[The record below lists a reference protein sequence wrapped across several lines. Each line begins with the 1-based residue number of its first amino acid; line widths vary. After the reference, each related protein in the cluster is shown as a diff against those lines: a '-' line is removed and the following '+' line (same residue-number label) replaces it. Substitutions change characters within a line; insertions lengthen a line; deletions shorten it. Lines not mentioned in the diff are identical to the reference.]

1 MGIIADALAII
12 VGGFFGGR
20 LQKIMGN
27 KNYSVLAIAI
37 MIVSLV
43 GFLEN
48 IYNVQGDSIA
58 SENLLVVLFSFLI
71 GSKMGEALRIEEK
84 LSNLSKTSNKQFN
97 AFIDTVLFFGVGG
110 LQISGP
116 ILLALNRDSSQLF
129 IKTFV
134 DFPFAVAFG
143 ATYGKVVS
151 LSALPVAFIQILIAC
166 TACLFA
172 PAFSSSMTAQLCA
185 MGYIILF
192 FSGFNLITNGKY
204 RINNIN
210 MLPGIFL
217 VAMFHL
223 IISIMEGI
231 L

>member
-1 MGIIADALAII
+1 MGIITDALGIA
-12 VGGFFGGR
+12 VGGLFGGR
-20 LQKIMGN
+20 LQKLMG
-27 KNYSVLAIAI
+27 KQNYSILAIAI
-37 MIVSLV
+37 MIVSLA
-43 GFLEN
+43 GFIEN
-48 IYNVQGDSIA
+48 IYHVQGQSVA

-71 GSKMGEALRIEEK
+71 GSKIGEILRIEEK
-84 LSNLSKTSNKQFN
+84 LSNLGKTSNKQAN

-116 ILLALNRDSSQLF
+116 ILLALNGDSSQLF

-143 ATYGKVVS
+143 ATYGKIVS
-151 LSALPVAFIQILIAC
+151 LSALPVAAIQILIGL
-166 TACLFA
+166 TAWLFA
-172 PAFSSSMTAQLCA
+172 GIFSASMTAQLCA

-192 FSGFNLITNGKY
+192 FSGFNLITDGKY
-204 RINNIN
+204 KINNIN

-217 VAMFHL
+217 VAVFNL
-223 IISIMEGI
+223 IISIMERV